1 VASKKAFCATE
12 KNLQP
17 SKENIQ
23 HSEHKKPSVAQLCH
37 FEPKTGKN
45 NRSEGTERLKQKKE

>member
-1 VASKKAFCATE
+1 MLHIFLKIKVASRRAFCATE

-23 HSEHKKPSVAQLCH
+23 HSEHKKPSVAQLCY
-37 FEPKTGKN
+37 FEPDV
-45 NRSEGTERLKQKKE
+45 TEVREPRG